1 MSFHTDKS
9 PFWRY
14 CRDRLA
20 LPFITHVGALAALV
34 HGICRYAD
42 DTAKDMR
49 WLQAQFLPP
58 KADEALIPLYGE
70 SRGVART
77 RFDSNHQFRLRV
89 ERAFAWHRLGPRETG
104 MPRILREYGF
114 SSCRIVN
121 ARDRNPDLYAHFSI
135 FLLKPPADF
144 AAEDVDR
151 VFALANQYKPGRSV
165 LDWVQFG
172 MEQRAVMFLGACNQS
187 TVIVDHFVK
196 AKEALPPQPAP
207 LCVGAALHHFVTI
220 EHRVAQSWQK

>member
-58 KADEALIPLYGE
+58 KADDVLIPLYGE

-77 RFDSNHQFRLRV
+77 RFDSDSQFRLRV

-121 ARDRNPDLYAHFSI
+121 ARERNPDLYAHFSI

-144 AAEDVDR
+144 AADDVDR

-207 LCVGAALHHFVTI
+207 LCLGSALHHFVTI
-220 EHRVAQSWQK
+220 EHKVV

>member
-1 MSFHTDKS
+1 MSFYTDKS

-20 LPFITHVGALAALV
+20 LPFITQVGALAALA

-49 WLQAQFLPP
+49 WLQAQFIVP
-58 KADEALIPLYGE
+58 KADAVLIPLYGE

-77 RFDSNHQFRLRV
+77 RFDSDSQFRLRV

-121 ARDRNPDLYAHFSI
+121 ARERNPDLYAHFSI
-135 FLLKPPADF
+135 VLLKPPADF
-144 AAEDVDR
+144 AADDVDR

-187 TVIVDHFVK
+187 TEIGRAHV
-196 AKEALPPQPAP
+196 
-207 LCVGAALHHFVTI
+207 
-220 EHRVAQSWQK
+220 

>member
-1 MSFHTDKS
+1 MSFYTDKS

-20 LPFITHVGALAALV
+20 LPFITQVGALAALA

-49 WLQAQFLPP
+49 WLQAQFIVP
-58 KADEALIPLYGE
+58 KADAVLIPLYGE

-77 RFDSNHQFRLRV
+77 RFDSDSQFRLRV

-121 ARDRNPDLYAHFSI
+121 ARERNPDLYAHFSI
-135 FLLKPPADF
+135 VLLKPPADF
-144 AAEDVDR
+144 AADDVDR

-207 LCVGAALHHFVTI
+207 LCLGAALHHFVTI